1 MVTPNT
7 QKSEFFN
14 LFKIK
19 NFMIFSISQSFSLF
33 GDKLDYMAILAMI
46 SFLAQ
51 KKNLNAS
58 RAISFLSIII
68 TLPTILFGPF
78 AGVFIDRWDK
88 KKILIYCDFFRALLV
103 AFIPFLILNTFN
115 LSFVYIIC
123 FFVFLFGLFFN
134 ATRLSILPYLVAKRR
149 LLAANSFNNLL
160 GRIATLLGMLV
171 GGFIVDWQIWK
182 RIGIPY
188 SWAAGFYIDS
198 LTYWVSVLA
207 LLYLFT
213 KIKIRKIYVENIN
226 FQKSKNFF
234 YLILFNLKL
243 MINDFKNTSK
253 FILKNQKVQIVMIS
267 IFLFVILGAGALVL
281 YVPIIQEREGL
292 KLGTSGV
299 GFLGTIG
306 SIGLILSS
314 LTYGIWGHKFKRKL
328 VLIVSFFLF
337 GILTMILSFIKIVP
351 LVILLIFIC
360 GFLLSPIFVIQ
371 DTILQES
378 VPEELRGKIF
388 SLKEWFLHLFFGIFA
403 FIIGQLTYF
412 FPRTKILSF
421 IGIFVT
427 FSSLIIF
434 LIYRRQEELT

>member
-1 MVTPNT
+1 MTNRDT
-7 QKSEFFN
+7 SKSEFFN
-14 LFKIK
+14 LFKMK
-19 NFMIFSISQSFSLF
+19 NFMIFSFSQAFSLF

-58 RAISFLSIII
+58 RAISFLSLVI

-78 AGVFIDRWDK
+78 AGIFIDRWNK
-88 KKILIYCDFFRALLV
+88 KKILVYCDFFRALLV
-103 AFIPFLILNTFN
+103 AFIPFLILNTYN

-171 GGFIVDWQIWK
+171 GGFIVDWQIWRK
-182 RIGIPY
+182 IGISN

-198 LTYWVSVLA
+198 FTYGISVIA

-213 KIKIRKIYVENIN
+213 KIKIKKIYRENIN
-226 FQKSKNFF
+226 FQRSKNLFD
-234 YLILFNLKL
+234 LILFNLRL
-243 MINDFKNTSK
+243 MTNDLKDTTK
-253 FILKNQKVQIVMIS
+253 FILKNQKVQIVIIS

-281 YVPIIQEREGL
+281 YVPIIQESEGL

-328 VLIVSFFLF
+328 ILIISFFLF
-337 GILTMILSFIKIVP
+337 GILTVILSFIKIIL
-351 LVILLIFIC
+351 LVIFLIFIC

-371 DTILQES
+371 DTILQEC
-378 VPEELRGKIF
+378 VPEGLRGKIF

-412 FPRTKILSF
+412 LPKTKILF
-421 IGIFVT
+421 YIGILVSFL
-427 FSSLIIF
+427 SLIIF
-434 LIYRRQEELT
+434 ILYRQEELI

>member
-1 MVTPNT
+1 MAEVNI

-19 NFMIFSISQSFSLF
+19 KFMIFSISQAFSLF

-51 KKNLNAS
+51 KKNLNTS
-58 RAISFLSIII
+58 RAISFLSVIV

-78 AGVFIDRWDK
+78 AGIFIDRWDK
-88 KKILIYCDFFRALLV
+88 RKILIFCDLFRAILV
-103 AFIPFLILNTFN
+103 AFIPFLVLRLFN
-115 LSFVYIIC
+115 LSLVYIIC
-123 FFVFLFGLFFN
+123 FFVFLLGLFFN
-134 ATRLSILPYLVAKRR
+134 ATRLSIVPYLVAKRR

-182 RIGIPY
+182 KIGISY

-198 LTYWVSVLA
+198 FTYWISVLA
-207 LLYLFT
+207 LIYLST
-213 KIKIRKIYVENIN
+213 KIKIKRISSPTVIS
-226 FQKSKNFF
+226 QQSRNFF
-234 YLILFNLKL
+234 SLILSKLKL
-243 MINDFKNTSK
+243 MINDLKEASQY
-253 FILKNQKVQIVMIS
+253 ILKNRKVQIVILS
-267 IFLFVILGAGALVL
+267 VFLFVILGTGALVL
-281 YVPIIQEREGL
+281 YVPIIQESEGL

-314 LTYGIWGHKFKRKL
+314 LTYGIWGHKFEKNL
-328 VLIVSFFLF
+328 VLIITFFLF
-337 GILTMILSFIKIVP
+337 GILTIILSLTKILP
-351 LVILLIFIC
+351 LVIFLLFMC
-360 GFLLSPIFVIQ
+360 GFFLSPIFVIQ
-371 DTILQES
+371 DTILQEN

-412 FPRTKILSF
+412 FPRTTILFS
-421 IGIFVT
+421 IGVFVM

-434 LIYRRQEELT
+434 LIYRRQKELI

>member
-1 MVTPNT
+1 MTTPNPP
-7 QKSEFFN
+7 KSEFFN

-19 NFMIFSISQSFSLF
+19 NFMIFSISQAFSLF

-58 RAISFLSIII
+58 RAISFLSIVI

-78 AGVFIDRWDK
+78 AGIFIDRWDK

-115 LSFVYIIC
+115 LSYVYIIC
-123 FFVFLFGLFFN
+123 FLVFLLGLFFN
-134 ATRLSILPYLVAKRR
+134 ATRLSVLPYLVAKRR

-182 RIGIPY
+182 RIGISY

-198 LTYWVSVLA
+198 FTYWVSVLT
-207 LLYLFT
+207 LIYLFT
-213 KIKIRKIYVENIN
+213 KIKIRKIYIENMN

-234 YLILFNLKL
+234 NLILFNLKL
-243 MINDFKNTSK
+243 MINDLKNTSK
-253 FILKNQKVQIVMIS
+253 FILKNPKVQIVIIS

-281 YVPIIQEREGL
+281 YVPIIQESEGL

-314 LTYGIWGHKFKRKL
+314 LTYGIWGHKFKREL
-328 VLIVSFFLF
+328 VLIISFFLF
-337 GILTMILSFIKIVP
+337 GILTLILSFTKIVS
-351 LVILLIFIC
+351 LVILLIFMC

-412 FPRTKILSF
+412 FSRTKILSF
-421 IGIFVT
+421 IGIFVI
-427 FSSLIIF
+427 FSSLIF
-434 LIYRRQEELT
+434 LIYQRQKELT

>member
-1 MVTPNT
+1 MTNKNT
-7 QKSEFFN
+7 SKSEFFN

-19 NFMIFSISQSFSLF
+19 NFMIFSISQAFSLF

-68 TLPTILFGPF
+68 TLPTILFAPF
-78 AGVFIDRWDK
+78 AGIFIDRWDK

-115 LSFVYIIC
+115 LSLVYIIC

-149 LLAANSFNNLL
+149 LLAANSFNNLV

-182 RIGIPY
+182 KIGISN

-198 LTYWVSVLA
+198 FTYWISVLS

-213 KIKIRKIYVENIN
+213 KIKIKKIYIENIN
-226 FQKSKNFF
+226 FQKSKNFLN
-234 YLILFNLKL
+234 LILFNLRL
-243 MINDFKNTSK
+243 MGNDLRDTSK

-281 YVPIIQEREGL
+281 YVPIIQESEGL

-299 GFLGTIG
+299 GLLGTIG

-314 LTYGIWGHKFKRKL
+314 LTYGIWGYKFKRKL
-328 VLIVSFFLF
+328 ILIVSFFLF
-337 GILTMILSFIKIVP
+337 GILTVILSFTKIIP
-351 LVILLIFIC
+351 LVIFLIFLC

-371 DTILQES
+371 DTILQEC

-412 FPRTKILSF
+412 LPRTKILSF
-421 IGIFVT
+421 IGIFVS
-427 FSSLIIF
+427 FFSLIIF
-434 LIYRRQEELT
+434 IIYRPEELI